1 MSRRRRWDD
10 HFPRPPSAC
19 GDDFGLSGTLVSQI
33 GVVELGS
40 FVIHIDGVL
49 TDSTPRASVEYRP
62 ANTHRFIGGWLF
74 EKRKESA
81 LLRHFSG
88 SKIVLEDLPAEHIL
102 RTGPFGRTVGGHFAR
117 LSIVGNQ
124 LNPAD
129 VLELIRIENRQM
141 RHRLR
146 PGRDQAFVELL
157 GDLFRPSDRSDR
169 HGDGRAG

>member
-1 MSRRRRWDD
+1 MSRGRRWDD

-19 GDDFGLSGTLVSQI
+19 GDDLGLSGTLVCQI

-49 TDSTPRASVEYRP
+49 TDSTPRTSVRYGP
-62 ANTHRFIGGWLF
+62 ANTHRFIGGGLS
-74 EKRKESA
+74 EKRKEPA
-81 LLRHFSG
+81 LLGYFPG
-88 SKIVLEDLPAEHIL
+88 SKIVLEDLATEHIL
-102 RTGPFGRTVGGHFAR
+102 RTGPFGRTVGGHLAG

-124 LNPAD
+124 LNSAE

-146 PGRDQAFVELL
+146 PGRDQAFIEFL
-157 GDLFRPSDRSDR
+157 GDLVRPSDRSDR